1 MGIAGSVASGKNT
14 GVEVPRVAAGLTD
27 SFRFTKARMMQTP
40 SSAGSDAMRDAMIEA
55 DGLCKY
61 YGSFIATED
70 ITFSVPRGQIV
81 AFLGPNGAGKSTTM
95 KMLTGYLAPSAGIAR
110 IAGYNM
116 STDRLAG
123 ATRLGYLPENGPLYP
138 DMTPRSLL
146 EFFADARG
154 LKGPRRAER
163 IEAVVD
169 QCELGSVIGKAI
181 GKLSKGYRQRVGMA
195 QVLLHEPD
203 VLILDEPTSGLDPN
217 QIRGVR
223 DTIRRLGERKTIL
236 LSTHILQEVE
246 ALADRVILI
255 SEGRM
260 RFDGT
265 PQELRAGGRGL
276 DERFHELTRGVSV

>member
-1 MGIAGSVASGKNT
+1 MGIAGNAASGKNN
-14 GVEVPRVAAGLTD
+14 GVEVPRDAACLAD
-27 SFRFTKARMMQTP
+27 SSRFTKARMMHTL
-40 SSAGSDAMRDAMIEA
+40 STAGRDSMIEA

-116 STDRLAG
+116 STDRLSG
-123 ATRLGYLPENGPLYP
+123 AARLGYLPENGPLYP

-154 LKGPRRAER
+154 LKGARRVER

-217 QIRGVR
+217 QIRGCATR
-223 DTIRRLGERKTIL
+223 SAASANRRRSCSPPTSCRKWRHWPT
-236 LSTHILQEVE
+236 
-246 ALADRVILI
+246 
-255 SEGRM
+255 G
-260 RFDGT
+260 
-265 PQELRAGGRGL
+265 
-276 DERFHELTRGVSV
+276 

>member
-1 MGIAGSVASGKNT
+1 MQASHPAGG
-14 GVEVPRVAAGLTD
+14 E
-27 SFRFTKARMMQTP
+27 
-40 SSAGSDAMRDAMIEA
+40 AMIEA
-55 DGLCKY
+55 AGLSKF
-61 YGSFIATED
+61 YGEFIAIQD
-70 ITFSVPRGQIV
+70 VSFRVPRGEIV

-95 KMLTGYLAPSAGIAR
+95 KILTGYLAPSAGVAR
-110 IAGYNM
+110 IAGHDM

-123 ATRLGYLPENGPLYP
+123 AERLGYLPENGPLYP

-146 EFFADARG
+146 EFFAKARG
-154 LKGPRRAER
+154 LSGGRKRER
-163 IEAVVD
+163 IEKVVK

-217 QIRGVR
+217 QIREVR
-223 DTIRRLGERKTIL
+223 ETIRRLGEQKTIL

-255 SEGRM
+255 AEGRL

-265 PQELRAGGRGL
+265 PADLRRGGHSL
-276 DERFHELTRGVSV
+276 DERFHELTRSA

>member
-1 MGIAGSVASGKNT
+1 MAADTSTAGA
-14 GVEVPRVAAGLTD
+14 
-27 SFRFTKARMMQTP
+27 
-40 SSAGSDAMRDAMIEA
+40 AMIEA
-55 DGLCKY
+55 DGLTKY
-61 YGSFIATED
+61 YGPFIAIENVSFR
-70 ITFSVPRGQIV
+70 IPRGEVV

-95 KMLTGYLAPSAGIAR
+95 KILTGYLAPTAGTAR
-110 IAGYNM
+110 IAGHDM

-154 LKGPRRAER
+154 MRGAYREQR
-163 IEAVVD
+163 IDAVVR

-217 QIRGVR
+217 QIREVR
-223 DTIRRLGERKTIL
+223 DTIRRLGEEKTIL

-246 ALADRVILI
+246 ALADRVILVA
-255 SEGRM
+255 EGRL
-260 RFDGT
+260 RYDG
-265 PQELRAGGRGL
+265 PPAELCHGGRGL
-276 DERFHELTRGVSV
+276 DDRFHELTRAAPA

>member
-1 MGIAGSVASGKNT
+1 MHTLSTA
-14 GVEVPRVAAGLTD
+14 D
-27 SFRFTKARMMQTP
+27 
-40 SSAGSDAMRDAMIEA
+40 RDATRDSMIEA

-70 ITFSVPRGQIV
+70 VTFSVPRGQIV

-154 LKGPRRAER
+154 LKGARRAER
-163 IEAVVD
+163 VDAVVD

-223 DTIRRLGERKTIL
+223 ETIRRLGERKTIL

-255 SEGRM
+255 SEGRL

-265 PQELRAGGRGL
+265 PLELRSGGRGL

>member
-1 MGIAGSVASGKNT
+1 MTVSGKEST
-14 GVEVPRVAAGLTD
+14 E
-27 SFRFTKARMMQTP
+27 S
-40 SSAGSDAMRDAMIEA
+40 MIEA
-55 DGLCKY
+55 DRLCKY
-61 YGSFIATED
+61 YGEFIAIENVSFR
-70 ITFSVPRGQIV
+70 IPRGEIV

-95 KMLTGYLAPSAGIAR
+95 KILTGYVAPSSGRAL
-110 IAGYNM
+110 IAGHDM

-123 ATRLGYLPENGPLYP
+123 AERLGYLPENGPLYP

-154 LKGPRRAER
+154 LSGSRKRER
-163 IEAVVD
+163 IEAVVK

-217 QIRGVR
+217 QIREMR
-223 DTIRRLGERKTIL
+223 ETIRRLGERKTIL

-255 SEGRM
+255 SEGRI

-265 PQELRAGGRGL
+265 PAELRQDGRGL
-276 DERFHELTRGVSV
+276 DERFHELTRSA

>member
-1 MGIAGSVASGKNT
+1 MRLASLFSIH
-14 GVEVPRVAAGLTD
+14 P
-27 SFRFTKARMMQTP
+27 SRFTKARTMHTL
-40 SSAGSDAMRDAMIEA
+40 STADRDATRDSMIEA

-70 ITFSVPRGQIV
+70 ISFSVPRGQIV

-110 IAGYNM
+110 IAGFNM

-123 ATRLGYLPENGPLYP
+123 AARLGYLPENGPLYP

-146 EFFADARG
+146 EFFSDARG
-154 LKGPRRAER
+154 LRGPRRAER

-223 DTIRRLGERKTIL
+223 DTIRRLGEQKTIL

-265 PQELRAGGRGL
+265 PLELRAGGRGL

>member
-14 GVEVPRVAAGLTD
+14 DVEVPRDAVDLAV
-27 SFRFTKARMMQTP
+27 SFRFTKARMMHTP
-40 SSAGSDAMRDAMIEA
+40 STAGRDSMIEA

-70 ITFSVPRGQIV
+70 VTFSVPRGQIV

-116 STDRLAG
+116 STDRLSG

-163 IEAVVD
+163 IDAVVD
-169 QCELGSVIGKAI
+169 QCELC
-181 GKLSKGYRQRVGMA
+181 
-195 QVLLHEPD
+195 LLYTSD
-203 VLILDEPTSGLDPN
+203 AADE
-217 QIRGVR
+217 
-223 DTIRRLGERKTIL
+223 
-236 LSTHILQEVE
+236 
-246 ALADRVILI
+246 
-255 SEGRM
+255 
-260 RFDGT
+260 
-265 PQELRAGGRGL
+265 
-276 DERFHELTRGVSV
+276 

>member
-1 MGIAGSVASGKNT
+1 
-14 GVEVPRVAAGLTD
+14 
-27 SFRFTKARMMQTP
+27 
-40 SSAGSDAMRDAMIEA
+40 
-55 DGLCKY
+55 
-61 YGSFIATED
+61 
-70 ITFSVPRGQIV
+70 
-81 AFLGPNGAGKSTTM
+81 
-95 KMLTGYLAPSAGIAR
+95 
-110 IAGYNM
+110 M
-116 STDRLAG
+116 STDRLSG

-163 IEAVVD
+163 IDAVVD

-223 DTIRRLGERKTIL
+223 DTIRRLGEQKTIL

-246 ALADRVILI
+246 AMADRVILI

-265 PQELRAGGRGL
+265 PLELRAGGRGL